1 MYNDNMSTNGRSIHR
16 HLVTTSDP
24 RRAALWDR
32 IFGCEALPVKHHT
45 PRWQE
50 RESGVGQ
57 ELAYDLDTARLTPMQ
72 RARFAS
78 HLARIE
84 RRSYAAT
91 SAEVNGGRP
100 FPIKASRDIQVTEP
114 AEQMPS
120 LASFLQQL
128 GRNVPRPLF
137 RFGW

>member
-57 ELAYDLDTARLTPMQ
+57 VLAYDLDTARLTPMQ

-91 SAEVNGGRP
+91 NADVRLRSRSSAAGTDVTG
-100 FPIKASRDIQVTEP
+100 SIQGF
-114 AEQMPS
+114 
-120 LASFLQQL
+120 LASVWTDF
-128 GRNVPRPLF
+128 
-137 RFGW
+137 